1 MSPNPTN
8 SHELI
13 TGGSGSLLLANT
25 ARGEVVR
32 SIENSSP
39 VVKLAPLHRT
49 VLAAGLSGQVTV
61 LDPRTGFKA
70 AQNISPVQAHTGG
83 LSGADI
89 QGNIVAT
96 WGWTHMYVSSSHQG
110 QY

>member
-8 SHELI
+8 SHELV
-13 TGGSGSLLLANT
+13 TGGSGPLLLANT

-32 SIENSSP
+32 SIENSSL

-61 LDPRTGFKA
+61 LDPRTGFKT
-70 AQNISPVQAHTGG
+70 AQNVSPVQAHTGG
-83 LSGADI
+83 LSGADV

-96 WGWTHMYVSSSHQG
+96 WGWTHMYVLSDR
-110 QY
+110 